1 MGQKLNNKINQNMEK
16 KDKNKYKRFPIIERK
31 ENLGVKTKWKISRNL
46 TNYLCDFFTYNEM
59 KTIGNINIRF
69 RNIYSKY
76 LYEWVPYLTQEI
88 KDKYNIELPSD
99 EIDETFSMANEK
111 KRIYKIREND
121 GLYLTIENNKLNI
134 IKLAKYSNWAW
145 KNDNRY
151 WMESAINNSYLG
163 ETIPRLKMV
172 FWCDTNFSFNLI
184 NSGNFSLYLH
194 HAFPSLEVKSLNF
207 KVFVDGISIFES
219 DYPNENLGYKKGSV
233 LEENFVCKIQESDFD
248 NNKINHEIKLQF
260 NHKNLWGINGWLI
273 DGAKLV
279 KDYDL
284 SNFFI

>member
-1 MGQKLNNKINQNMEK
+1 MGQKFIYKINQNMEK
-16 KDKNKYKRFPIIERK
+16 KDTNKYKRFPIIERK

-121 GLYLTIENNKLNI
+121 GLYLTIENNKL
-134 IKLAKYSNWAW
+134 K
-145 KNDNRY
+145 
-151 WMESAINNSYLG
+151 
-163 ETIPRLKMV
+163 
-172 FWCDTNFSFNLI
+172 
-184 NSGNFSLYLH
+184 
-194 HAFPSLEVKSLNF
+194 
-207 KVFVDGISIFES
+207 
-219 DYPNENLGYKKGSV
+219 
-233 LEENFVCKIQESDFD
+233 
-248 NNKINHEIKLQF
+248 
-260 NHKNLWGINGWLI
+260 
-273 DGAKLV
+273 
-279 KDYDL
+279 
-284 SNFFI
+284 